1 MNNNE
6 LTFIS
11 IGGIGDV
18 TKNMYA
24 YIVGN
29 EILLVDCG
37 IGFADS
43 NLPGVDLLIPD
54 ISYLKT
60 QIAAGKKI
68 VGMLLS
74 HGHEDHIG
82 ALPFILPQ
90 LPKFPLYGSTLTAAL
105 ANAKLTEFGL
115 GPLVSEVLFTDK
127 SINLGVFNVSF
138 IRMTHSIL
146 DTSNIVIK
154 TPVGNFYHGSDFK
167 FDFTPVDGKTSDLQ
181 SIAAAGRDGIMCL
194 MSDCLGAER
203 HGHSR
208 SEAQISSSFEE
219 EFRKTKGKIIVTT
232 YSSNISRLNQ
242 AIDEGIKAGRKICF
256 MGRSLLKARD
266 IGRTL
271 NYMNFPKKY
280 EIKPHDIGRYKPS
293 EVLLLVAGS
302 QAQEFSALTRIANND
317 DRDIRI
323 EKGDT
328 VIFSADPIPGNEEN
342 IYALIDEIT
351 KRGAK
356 VVYSDITDEFHVS
369 GHGSE
374 NDLKLLISLT
384 NPRYMVPIGGT
395 FRQMVRYRELAKD
408 MGYSENDVYLLDSG
422 QEVHF
427 SKTGV
432 RYGKK
437 VPSAS
442 IFLDQVT
449 REEIDNYVVIDR
461 VRIAKEGVMIVMVEL
476 NAQTGQIE
484 GTPTILT
491 KGFVYDNKDALE
503 KNLSVIFSK
512 RFASKTEPVTAI
524 GYYKKTIE
532 KATEEVLYKE
542 GRSPLI
548 VPVIIEV

>member
-1 MNNNE
+1 MDK

-24 YIVGN
+24 YIVEN

-43 NLPGVDLLIPD
+43 SLPGVDLLIPD
-54 ISYLKT
+54 ISYLKK
-60 QIAAGKKI
+60 QIAEGKKI

-90 LPKFPLYGSTLTAAL
+90 LPKFPIYGSTLTAAL
-105 ANAKLTEFGL
+105 ANEKLGEFDFDSRVTTVNFL
-115 GPLVSEVLFTDK
+115 DK
-127 SINLGVFNVSF
+127 DINLGVFTVSF
-138 IRMTHSIL
+138 IRMTHSIM
-146 DTSNIVIK
+146 DTANMVIK

-181 SIAAAGRDGIMCL
+181 KIAAAGSEGVLCL
-194 MSDCLGAER
+194 LSDCLGSER
-203 HGHSR
+203 AGHSR
-208 SEAQISSSFEE
+208 SEAHISRSFEE
-219 EFRKTKGKIIVTT
+219 EFRHATGKIIVTT

-242 AIDEGIKAGRKICF
+242 AIEEGIKAGRRICF

-266 IGRTL
+266 VGRTL
-271 NYMNFPKKY
+271 NYMNFPKKF
-280 EIKPHDIGRYKPS
+280 EIKPHEVGRFKPS

-302 QAQEFSALTRIANND
+302 QAQESSALTRIANND
-317 DRDIRI
+317 DRDIRL

-351 KRGAK
+351 RRGAK

-384 NPRYMVPIGGT
+384 TPKYMLPIGGT
-395 FRQMVRYRELAKD
+395 FRHMAKYREIAKS
-408 MGYSENDVYLLDSG
+408 MGYPENSVFLPDSG
-422 QEVHF
+422 QEVIF
-427 SKTGV
+427 TKTGV
-432 RYGKK
+432 NYGKK
-437 VPSAS
+437 IPGAS

-449 REEIDNYVVIDR
+449 REELDNYVVVDR

-476 NAQTGQIE
+476 VASTGQLE
-484 GTPTILT
+484 GIPTILT
-491 KGFVYDNKDALE
+491 KGFVYEKREEFEKMLGNALA
-503 KNLSVIFSK
+503 K
-512 RFASKTEPVTAI
+512 RFTNKEDPVKAL

-532 KATEEVLYKE
+532 KTAEEMLYRE
-542 GRSPLI
+542 GRSPLV